1 MQENEVRTELVIP
14 APIDDVWQ
22 VLVDFAGYA
31 KWNPV
36 MEYTQVDGSH
46 TKVKAAKGTPFERD
60 FDGEITSMEPHVL
73 ASQGG
78 DPEMFFGRHRWELTE
93 TDGGTRLVN
102 VEEFTGPMAAGVLA
116 QTREVLVA
124 EFDAFNQALLRLF
137 SDERL

>member
-1 MQENEVRTELVIP
+1 MQENEVRTELVVP
-14 APIDDVWQ
+14 APIDDVWR

-31 KWNPV
+31 QWNPV
-36 MEYTQVDGSH
+36 MEYTQVDGMH

-78 DPEMFFGRHRWELTE
+78 DPDTFFGRHRWELSE
-93 TDGGTRLVN
+93 VESGTRLVN
-102 VEEFTGPMAAGVLA
+102 AEEFTGTMAADVLA

-137 SDERL
+137 AD